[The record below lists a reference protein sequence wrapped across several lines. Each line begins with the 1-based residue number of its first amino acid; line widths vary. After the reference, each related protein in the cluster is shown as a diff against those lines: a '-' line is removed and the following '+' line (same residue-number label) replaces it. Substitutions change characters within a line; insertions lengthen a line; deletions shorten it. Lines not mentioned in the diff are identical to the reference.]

1 MHRRATETQLHS
13 GAGFSGPRVVTV
25 PGGDRFTRSGDEV
38 VASLFSLLSS
48 APHLFG
54 TELGQLERDLRRLL
68 RSTSEMGLFSEVS
81 SCMTLSIGSN

>member
-1 MHRRATETQLHS
+1 M
-13 GAGFSGPRVVTV
+13 
-25 PGGDRFTRSGDEV
+25 
-38 VASLFSLLSS
+38 FSLLSS

-81 SCMTLSIGSN
+81 NCMTLSIGSN